1 VQAAGGI
8 KRIAAAVTVA
18 ARWEGTGADRKVVN
32 RTPEEIEKLR
42 RVVSNAIGVDAT
54 RGDTISLE
62 ELAFNDQFAVGV
74 TQELEKQ
81 QTHDF
86 WFNLARNASYPALGV
101 LALLILLRLFKTTPV
116 QDIPIG
122 VPVGRLNG
130 RLNGK
135 SNGVGHAG
143 DWADDAEPRTVTVDV
158 LNKLIKDNP
167 ANMTQAIRDWMGKGG
182 RAAEQ

>member
-1 VQAAGGI
+1 MNQVKI
-8 KRIAAAVTVA
+8 
-18 ARWEGTGADRKVVN
+18 
-32 RTPEEIEKLR
+32 PEEIEKLR

-86 WFNLARNASYPALGV
+86 WFNLARNAAYPVIGLI
-101 LALLILLRLFKTTPV
+101 ALLVLLGLFKRTPI
-116 QDIPIG
+116 QEIPIG

-130 RLNGK
+130 KFNGR
-135 SNGVGHAG
+135 SGGLGQAG
-143 DWADDAEPRTVTVDV
+143 NWGEEEESRVVTVDV

-167 ANMTQAIRDWMGKGG
+167 VNMTQAIRDWMGKGG
-182 RAAEQ
+182 RAAE